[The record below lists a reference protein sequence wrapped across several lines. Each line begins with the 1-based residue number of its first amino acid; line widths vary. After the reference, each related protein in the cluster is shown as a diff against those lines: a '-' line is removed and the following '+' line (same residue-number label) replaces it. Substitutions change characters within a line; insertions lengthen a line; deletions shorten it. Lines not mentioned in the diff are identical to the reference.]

1 MNLSVSIL
9 KNLTWL
15 IQTILFF
22 KKHLLI
28 ILGLGLVAAFGRAAQ
43 LGAFG
48 PVNSFYYYFLEISI
62 QSARIFIFIY
72 TLGLTHIRTGLTRLK
87 KLISSKNTWKEHWKI
102 IVLKIKKEWISLL
115 TSFVVFLLIAFII
128 NTLINFAT
136 YQTCLYFKLKAS
148 EIISDKASEW
158 VIILFLKN
166 ISVIP
171 FSLVF
176 NAVFLLWITNKI
188 KPASLSNN

>member
-1 MNLSVSIL
+1 MHIYVRIFR
-9 KNLTWL
+9 NLTWL

-22 KKHLLI
+22 KNHLLI
-28 ILGLGLVAAFGRAAQ
+28 ILGLGLIAAFGRAAQ

-48 PVNSFYYYFLEISI
+48 PVTSFYYYFLEITI
-62 QSARIFIFIY
+62 QSARLFIFIY

-87 KLISSKNTWKEHWKI
+87 KIISSKNTWKEHWNI
-102 IVLKIKKEWISLL
+102 AVLKIKKEWVSILA
-115 TSFVVFLLIAFII
+115 SFVIYLLIALII
-128 NTLINFAT
+128 NTIINFAT

-176 NAVFLLWITNKI
+176 NAIFLLWITNKM
-188 KPASLSNN
+188 KPASFSNN